1 MTQIVLNE
9 KKCLQLIGMFSV
21 LKSSLSLK
29 CTIEKYMVWTDVVTK
44 ACMYLLTVFEDTK
57 TSYKIQICIN
67 QNRNSNKHLNR
78 N

>member
-9 KKCLQLIGMFSV
+9 KCLQLIGMYSV
-21 LKSSLSLK
+21 LKNSLSLK
-29 CTIEKYMVWTDVVTK
+29 CTIEKYMVWTDVVTE
-44 ACMYLLTVFEDTK
+44 ACMYLLTVFENTK
-57 TSYKIQICIN
+57 TSYKIQICIH